1 MSILNP
7 FGTAASSGESLPIGS
22 VIMWAG
28 TLDTIPTGWHLCN
41 GEDGTIDLC
50 GMFALG
56 AGGTYNLGDTGGSEE
71 VTLTIEQM
79 PSHGHGV
86 RVSTASGSMMT
97 GRINADVKNMST
109 GDPNINTAFSGSS
122 QPHPNMPPY
131 KALYYIQKIAGTNAP
146 SSGGGSGTLDHNNL
160 TNRNLPDQH
169 PTNAITGLSDILNKT
184 MSTEN
189 VLSTEEIL
197 EIMGE

>member
-22 VIMWAG
+22 VILWAG
-28 TLDTIPTGWHLCN
+28 TLETIPTGWHLCN
-41 GEDGTIDLC
+41 GEDGTIDLR

-56 AGGTYNLGDTGGSEE
+56 AGGTYNLGDSGGSEE
-71 VTLTIEQM
+71 VTLTVEQM
-79 PSHGHGV
+79 PSHSHEYQL
-86 RVSTASGSMMT
+86 RLAASSSLTSGSSPYFTVTSTTKPQT
-97 GRINADVKNMST
+97 GKT
-109 GDPNINTAFSGSS
+109 GSS

-160 TNRNLPDQH
+160 MNRDIPDQH
-169 PTNAITGLSDILNKT
+169 PTKAITGLSDILNKT